1 MAGSRWFMP
10 LMAASGVA
18 MSLTAP
24 LEVLFI
30 RDLSRSSLY
39 IGLFMLASALGV
51 VAIDVFGTRFVPN
64 LDARVA
70 LATGLSLFGVAC
82 FGMGLVPG
90 GTLLMASRVMQGAG
104 AGVMFGAGLQ

>member
-1 MAGSRWFMP
+1 MARSRWFTP

-39 IGLFMLASALGV
+39 IGL
-51 VAIDVFGTRFVPN
+51 
-64 LDARVA
+64 DAA
-70 LATGLSLFGVAC
+70 H
-82 FGMGLVPG
+82 MG
-90 GTLLMASRVMQGAG
+90 
-104 AGVMFGAGLQ
+104 